1 MTTSLASSARAPARG
16 NGRVDGGFGAA
27 AAATTAA
34 AGAAAAAARARED
47 LERRDGGTGPSVGT
61 FTEDGAVAVEDP
73 DVGLSGD
80 GARGEG
86 MEPLKPVAPV
96 TPCAPATVVLGTIGM
111 GVKSQAPVGEGAPA
125 KTARFASAKNAS
137 MLIIIPQNVIP
148 AQLLA

>member
-16 NGRVDGGFGAA
+16 NGRVDGGLGAVA
-27 AAATTAA
+27 AA
-34 AGAAAAAARARED
+34 AGAAAGVAAARARED

-61 FTEDGAVAVEDP
+61 FTEDGPVAVEDP
-73 DVGLSGD
+73 DVGLSSD

-86 MEPLKPVAPV
+86 MAPLKPVAPV
-96 TPCAPATVVLGTIGM
+96 APCAPATAVLGAMRM

-125 KTARFASAKNAS
+125 KTARLASAKKAS
-137 MLIIIPQNVIP
+137 MLVIIPQSVVP